1 MMVWRFLKHYGMG
14 KAGEVLDEF
23 ASAVVAFDPDN
34 AGKAQI
40 AMMQAELNKLAKRL
54 AEAEAELRREHR
66 ETEELHQGY
75 QRYFEAARVL
85 EQKLAQTESD
95 TERHELEASLA
106 KLVDQLER
114 LKPEL
119 AREQEEDRE
128 AEIWARELRAS
139 FEGLAAKL
147 RTAESD
153 LRSAKRRMET
163 AKLQQQRVVE
173 RDRKSSAAAGLTSAV
188 SAISVALDSMNKETA
203 RVRAENEALELKA
216 RVLQGDR
223 IEHDPHIAAALG
235 AASPKPVAD
244 ASSLRDRLARLED
257 RPALPSASAA

>member
-1 MMVWRFLKHYGMG
+1 MSSISLARDDESEELTMVWRFLKHYGVG
-14 KAGEVLDEF
+14 KAGDMLDEF

-66 ETEELHQGY
+66 ETEELQRSY
-75 QRYFEAARVL
+75 QRYFEAARLL
-85 EQKLAQTESD
+85 EQKLAHTEND
-95 TERHELEASLA
+95 AERNELEASLA
-106 KLVDQLER
+106 KLVDQLEQ

-163 AKLQQQRVVE
+163 AKLQQQRAVE
-173 RDRKSSAAAGLTSAV
+173 RDRKEAAITCEAKR
-188 SAISVALDSMNKETA
+188 VAME
-203 RVRAENEALELKA
+203 
-216 RVLQGDR
+216 
-223 IEHDPHIAAALG
+223 EHDLLMG
-235 AASPKPVAD
+235 ACGRISGGSLPIVVTQPPEIGGPSSPANAVREGGTPLAST
-244 ASSLRDRLARLED
+244 DRG
-257 RPALPSASAA
+257 